1 MSTTCNQEQP
11 LGLLCIGNIY
21 CHRMSTSLT
30 MCGVYIYLIPFAR
43 FKTGTSTHLS
53 SVWRGWEK
61 NKTKKIQNPPLPRS
75 ENRMRGPSRA
85 RTDEKRISSERI
97 SALDFG
103 IIYRPKMWF
112 TEAGEIV
119 EMFRSSFPL
128 SFLFFVP
135 IFILISPV
143 SPVYAAQEFNVYRMQ
158 QFDLQGS
165 SYGKFLFSLKQNFQ
179 KPCALITCV

>member
-1 MSTTCNQEQP
+1 M
-11 LGLLCIGNIY
+11 GLLCIGNIY

-53 SVWRGWEK
+53 SVWRGWGK